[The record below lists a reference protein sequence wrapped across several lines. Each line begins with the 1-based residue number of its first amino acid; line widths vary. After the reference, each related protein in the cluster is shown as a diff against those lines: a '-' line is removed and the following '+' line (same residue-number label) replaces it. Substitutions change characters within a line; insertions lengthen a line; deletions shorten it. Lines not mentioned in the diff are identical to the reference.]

1 MFSSFIPSALAVAAT
16 ALAAGTDART
26 GRIPNR
32 LTVPLLA
39 GALLLHFSCGG
50 AGELLASIVGAAV
63 CAATPLV
70 IFSRG
75 GMGGGDV
82 KLFAAL
88 GALVGATP
96 GLEIQIVAFVVTGAY
111 AVASLIRQGRLTHV
125 LTASLRRAGLFRGG
139 AMLAAQDDPDGVRMG
154 VPIFVAAS
162 VCLWSSLAGS

>member
-1 MFSSFIPSALAVAAT
+1 MVPSFIPSALAVAAT

-26 GRIPNR
+26 GRIPNP

-39 GALLLHFSCGG
+39 GALLLHFFSGG
-50 AGELLASIVGAAV
+50 AGGLLASIVGAAV

-70 IFSRG
+70 LFSRG

-96 GLEIQIVAFVVTGAY
+96 GLEIQIVAFVVTGAV
-111 AVASLIRQGRLTHV
+111 AVVGLVRQRRLSYV
-125 LTASLRRAGLFRGG
+125 LKASLRRAGLIRGVVESP
-139 AMLAAQDDPDGVRMG
+139 AEDDPGVRMG
-154 VPIFVAAS
+154 VPIFVAAA
-162 VCLWSSLAGS
+162 VCLWSNLAGS

>member
-1 MFSSFIPSALAVAAT
+1 MFSPFIPSAIAVGAT

-26 GRIPNR
+26 GRIPNA

-39 GALLLHFSCGG
+39 GALLLHSFSGG
-50 AGELLASIVGAAV
+50 AGELLGSIVGAAV
-63 CAATPLV
+63 CATTPLV
-70 IFSRG
+70 LFSRG

-88 GALVGATP
+88 GALVGAAP
-96 GLEIQIVAFVVTGAY
+96 GLEIQIVAFIVTGA
-111 AVASLIRQGRLTHV
+111 VAIVGLIRQGRLSQV
-125 LTASLRRAGLFRGG
+125 LAVSLRRAGLFRG
-139 AMLAAQDDPDGVRMG
+139 ALPVSTEDDLVGVRMG